1 MHRLCAC
8 RCIEDL
14 NRLPAAA
21 TVIQSV
27 QRLVALFCDYGK
39 RLRPRFD
46 LALRSQRDL
55 IRAVEAYVARLKG
68 AACEARQAAAKQA
81 LADAVSSADA
91 GRLRKAI
98 ASARELGVT
107 MGVTPEL
114 IKEAEEAENAALA
127 REAAEKAVAAEKR
140 AAAKRQRAEK
150 MTQKMGAAPKR
161 SKRER
166 ELARLAN

>member
-1 MHRLCAC
+1 
-8 RCIEDL
+8 
-14 NRLPAAA
+14 
-21 TVIQSV
+21 
-27 QRLVALFCDYGK
+27 
-39 RLRPRFD
+39 
-46 LALRSQRDL
+46 
-55 IRAVEAYVARLKG
+55 
-68 AACEARQAAAKQA
+68 
-81 LADAVSSADA
+81 
-91 GRLRKAI
+91 
-98 ASARELGVT
+98 

-150 MTQKMGAAPKR
+150 MTQKMGVAPKR